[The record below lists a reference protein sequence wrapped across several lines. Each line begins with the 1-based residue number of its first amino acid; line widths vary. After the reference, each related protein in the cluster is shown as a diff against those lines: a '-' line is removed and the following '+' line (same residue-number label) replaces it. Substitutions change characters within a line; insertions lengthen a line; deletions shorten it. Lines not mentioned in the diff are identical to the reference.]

1 MNDRQVQL
9 QLSTSQKYLPAH
21 STATIY
27 LMLKI
32 IQPKITLDTNRLPLN
47 ISFVLDRSGSMNGA
61 KLGYTKKAVQFAL
74 RNLDSIDQVSL
85 VTFDD
90 QVELPIPST
99 TAENKDQLAQLVE
112 TIYDRGSTNLSGG
125 LLEGVNQVKSAYRPE
140 LVNRVILL
148 TDGLANE
155 GLTDPAR
162 LKEIVTGIYAR
173 GIGLSTLGVGSDF
186 DEDLL
191 VALAEAAGGNFYF
204 IETPDAIPPIFAEE
218 LSGLLSVTGQN
229 PSLKITPAPRV
240 SVSAVLGY
248 EPVFVDGAL
257 IKLPDIY
264 NGDSKTVLVEL
275 QVTTGAPAM
284 MSLAAVH
291 FSYFDVTADL
301 AKIDYNLQVS
311 LEATTDAEAVSRG
324 FDLKVTKEV
333 ELFKM
338 AQAREDA
345 IREAD
350 LGNFASAKDIL
361 YQKKASLDQIYLE
374 SGDEDLL
381 PYLSKIEQEINEM
394 EAPTYSPLARKKMK
408 NESYQQRRK
417 N

>member
-1 MNDRQVQL
+1 MSNKNVQL
-9 QLSTSQKYLPAH
+9 ELSTSQKYLPANGA
-21 STATIY
+21 ATIY

-47 ISFVLDRSGSMNGA
+47 ISFVLDRSGSMQGP
-61 KLGYTKKAVQFAL
+61 KLGYTKQAVQFAL
-74 RNLDSIDQVSL
+74 RNLDSTDRVSL
-85 VTFDD
+85 VTFDN

-112 TIYDRGSTNLSGG
+112 TIYTRGSTNLSGG
-125 LLEGVNQVKSAYRPE
+125 LLEGVNQVKSAYRQE

-162 LKEIVTGIYAR
+162 LKELVTGVYAK

-191 VALAEAAGGNFYF
+191 VALAEAGGGNFYF

-229 PSLKITPAPRV
+229 PTLKLTPAPGVRL
-240 SVSAVLGY
+240 SAVLGY
-248 EPVFVDGAL
+248 EPTFADGAL

-284 MSLAAVH
+284 MPLTAVH
-291 FSYFDVTADL
+291 FSYFDVSADL
-301 AKIDYNLQVS
+301 AKVDYDLQVS
-311 LEATTDAEAVSRG
+311 LEATNDAEALSKG
-324 FDLKVTKEV
+324 FDLTVTKEV
-333 ELFKM
+333 ELFRM

-350 LGNFASAKDIL
+350 LGNFESARDIL
-361 YQKKASLDQIYLE
+361 YQKKINLNEIYLE
-374 SGDEDLL
+374 SGDEEILH
-381 PYLSKIEQEINEM
+381 SMNKVEQEINDL
-394 EAPTYSPLARKKMK
+394 AAHTYSPIARKKMK
-408 NESYQQRRK
+408 NESYQQRRR